1 MKYLLDTH
9 TFIWS
14 IMDSSKLS
22 EKVRTIIENP
32 NNEIFVSGITFWEIA
47 IKTQIGK
54 MKFENFNILHLP
66 NIATQYGFSIFTP
79 SAYDYVTYNE
89 LPLVESHKDP
99 FDRMLIHSALK
110 NNLILLSKDES
121 FAHYEEFGLQLLWQ
135 FCFLY
140 KYIKFSIEYS

>member
-89 LPLVESHKDP
+89 LSLVESHKDP

-121 FAHYEEFGLQLLWQ
+121 FAHYEEFGLQLLW
-135 FCFLY
+135 
-140 KYIKFSIEYS
+140 

>member
-121 FAHYEEFGLQLLWQ
+121 FAHYEAFGLQLLWS
-135 FCFLY
+135 FCFLLN
-140 KYIKFSIEYS
+140 I

>member
-22 EKVRTIIENP
+22 EKVKTIIENP

-121 FAHYEEFGLQLLWQ
+121 FAHYEEFGLQLLW
-135 FCFLY
+135 
-140 KYIKFSIEYS
+140 

>member
-9 TFIWS
+9 TFMWS

-121 FAHYEEFGLQLLWQ
+121 FAHYEEFGLQLLW
-135 FCFLY
+135 
-140 KYIKFSIEYS
+140 

>member
-54 MKFENFNILHLP
+54 MKFENFNILHCP

-121 FAHYEEFGLQLLWQ
+121 FAHYEEFGLQLLW
-135 FCFLY
+135 
-140 KYIKFSIEYS
+140 

>member
-9 TFIWS
+9 TFILS

-121 FAHYEEFGLQLLWQ
+121 FAHYEEFGLQLLW
-135 FCFLY
+135 
-140 KYIKFSIEYS
+140 

>member
-1 MKYLLDTH
+1 
-9 TFIWS
+9 
-14 IMDSSKLS
+14 
-22 EKVRTIIENP
+22 
-32 NNEIFVSGITFWEIA
+32 
-47 IKTQIGK
+47 
-54 MKFENFNILHLP
+54 MKFENFNILHLS

-121 FAHYEEFGLQLLWQ
+121 FAHYEEFGLQLLW
-135 FCFLY
+135 
-140 KYIKFSIEYS
+140 